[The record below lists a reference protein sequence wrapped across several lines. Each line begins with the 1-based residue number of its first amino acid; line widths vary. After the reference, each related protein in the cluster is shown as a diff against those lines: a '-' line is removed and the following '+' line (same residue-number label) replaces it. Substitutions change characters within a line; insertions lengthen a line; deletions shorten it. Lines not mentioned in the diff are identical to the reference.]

1 MGEEKQKPLSKK
13 AHEAPLT
20 IIEEQ
25 KQNKKETKTIKVRF
39 SLNRYFLFLFALYS
53 KNRLQNYFSFF

>member
-13 AHEAPLT
+13 THEAPLT

-25 KQNKKETKTIKVRF
+25 KQNKKRNKNNKKSV
-39 SLNRYFLFLFALYS
+39 FL
-53 KNRLQNYFSFF
+53 